1 MQIHELTQHPLN
13 EGFMDSLKN
22 KTGTMGNTINSMI
35 PTDRE
40 VKQAVG
46 RAGKSIR
53 NVAGSAARGAKNVY
67 NKTASAVAPA
77 VKSAAGS
84 VGSAITNNPATRAYD
99 RSTGVL
105 GKAPSY
111 ASTAQNAAQKLS
123 KQGFGAQYQA
133 PSADWQ
139 EKLKKVQTDPA
150 IKQYIQSL
158 ASAWSK
164 SAPALS
170 KSAPAPA
177 PAAAAPNYGA
187 GGGAATAQLTG
198 TPSSVTSTPLKTPAA
213 TPNYGAGGG
222 AAQLTGTPSSVPSSV
237 PSTPLNTPTAVNKTP
252 TANQTIRVGGQKI
265 DPNDPKN
272 ATTIAALR
280 RQGAI
285 NETVSPDEDQYA
297 DAFIS
302 WADEKL
308 KTRESNTGETIE
320 MNDVRELPGISDAL
334 NPVLEQIVNT
344 RGTPQQAAAVAKYF
358 EIAVAGVQA
367 VAQSIRN
374 KNPSALSGGIASAAA
389 VKPVMQQ
396 RLRALGLTPA
406 QIQQIGQMLR
416 VNSGDKTFKRTNNPQ
431 IDAFLMTLGMTP
443 I

>member
-13 EGFMDSLKN
+13 EGFMDTLKN
-22 KTGTMGNTINSMI
+22 KTGTMGKTINSMI
-35 PTDRE
+35 PSDRE
-40 VKQAVG
+40 IKQAVG
-46 RAGKSIR
+46 RAGKSIK
-53 NVAGSAARGAKNVY
+53 NVAGSAATGAKNVY
-67 NKTASAVAPA
+67 NKTTSAIAPA
-77 VKSAAGS
+77 VKSAAS
-84 VGSAITNNPATRAYD
+84 SAASAVTNNPATRAYD

-150 IKQYIQSL
+150 VKQYIQSL

-170 KSAPAPA
+170 KSAPA

-374 KNPSALSGGIASAAA
+374 KNPSALSSGIASAAA

-443 I
+443 L

>member
-13 EGFMDSLKN
+13 EGFMDTLKN
-22 KTGTMGNTINSMI
+22 KTGTMGKTINSMI
-35 PTDRE
+35 PSDRE
-40 VKQAVG
+40 IKQAVG
-46 RAGKSIR
+46 RAGKSIK
-53 NVAGSAARGAKNVY
+53 NVAGSAATGAKNVY
-67 NKTASAVAPA
+67 NKTTSAIAPA
-77 VKSAAGS
+77 VKSAAS
-84 VGSAITNNPATRAYD
+84 SAASAVTNNPATRAYD

-150 IKQYIQSL
+150 VKQYIQSL

-177 PAAAAPNYGA
+177 AAAPNYGA
-187 GGGAATAQLTG
+187 GGGAAT
-198 TPSSVTSTPLKTPAA
+198 
-213 TPNYGAGGG
+213 
-222 AAQLTGTPSSVPSSV
+222 AQLTGTPSSVPSSV

-374 KNPSALSGGIASAAA
+374 KNPSALSSGIASAAA

-443 I
+443 L

>member
-13 EGFMDSLKN
+13 EGFMDTLKN
-22 KTGTMGNTINSMI
+22 KTGTMGKTINSMI
-35 PTDRE
+35 PSDRE
-40 VKQAVG
+40 IKQAVG
-46 RAGKSIR
+46 RAGKSIK
-53 NVAGSAARGAKNVY
+53 NVAGSAATGAKNVY
-67 NKTASAVAPA
+67 NKTTSAIAPA
-77 VKSAAGS
+77 VKSAAS
-84 VGSAITNNPATRAYD
+84 SAASAVTNNPATRAYD

-150 IKQYIQSL
+150 VKQYIQSL

-170 KSAPAPA
+170 KSAPA

-222 AAQLTGTPSSVPSSV
+222 AAQLTGTPSSV

-374 KNPSALSGGIASAAA
+374 KNPSALSSGIASAAA

-443 I
+443 L

>member
-13 EGFMDSLKN
+13 EGFMDTLKSV
-22 KTGTMGNTINSMI
+22 KNTAYGRTIDNMI
-35 PTDRE
+35 PSDRE
-40 VKQAVG
+40 IKQAVG

-53 NVAGSAARGAKNVY
+53 NVAGSAATGAKNVY

-150 IKQYIQSL
+150 VKQYIQSL

-170 KSAPAPA
+170 KSAPA

-222 AAQLTGTPSSVPSSV
+222 AAQLTGTPSSV

-302 WADEKL
+302 WGDEKL

-367 VAQSIRN
+367 VAQAVRN
-374 KNPSALSGGIASAAA
+374 KNPQALSGGIASAAA

-406 QIQQIGQMLR
+406 QIQKIGKMLQD
-416 VNSGDKTFKRTNNPQ
+416 NSGDKTFKSTNNPQ
-431 IDAFLMTLGMTP
+431 VDALLMTLGMTP
-443 I
+443 L

>member
-35 PTDRE
+35 PSDRE
-40 VKQAVG
+40 IKQAVG
-46 RAGKSIR
+46 RAGKSIK
-53 NVAGSAARGAKNVY
+53 NVAGSAVTGAKNVY
-67 NKTASAVAPA
+67 NKTTSAVAPA

-150 IKQYIQSL
+150 VKQYIQSL

-177 PAAAAPNYGA
+177 ATPNYGA

-443 I
+443 L

>member
-77 VKSAAGS
+77 VKSAASG
-84 VGSAITNNPATRAYD
+84 VASAITNNPATRAYD

-150 IKQYIQSL
+150 VKQYIQSL

-164 SAPALS
+164 SAPA
-170 KSAPAPA
+170 AAA
-177 PAAAAPNYGA
+177 PAATSTPNYGA
-187 GGGAATAQLTG
+187 GGAATAQLTG
-198 TPSSVTSTPLKTPAA
+198 IPSSVTSTPLKTPAA
-213 TPNYGAGGG
+213 TPNYGAGG
-222 AAQLTGTPSSVPSSV
+222 AAQLTGTPSSAPSSV
-237 PSTPLNTPTAVNKTP
+237 PSTPLNTPTVGNKTP

-367 VAQSIRN
+367 VAQAVRN
-374 KNPSALSGGIASAAA
+374 KNPQALSGGIASAAA
-389 VKPVMQQ
+389 AKPVMQQ

-406 QIQQIGQMLR
+406 QIQKIGKMLQD
-416 VNSGDKTFKRTNNPQ
+416 NSGDKTFKRTNNPQ
-431 IDAFLMTLGMTP
+431 VDALLMTLGMTP
-443 I
+443 L

>member
-13 EGFMDSLKN
+13 EGFMDTLKSV
-22 KTGTMGNTINSMI
+22 KNTAYGRTIDNMI
-35 PTDRE
+35 PSDRE
-40 VKQAVG
+40 IKQAVG

-53 NVAGSAARGAKNVY
+53 NVAGSAATGAKNVY

-150 IKQYIQSL
+150 VKQYIQSL

-170 KSAPAPA
+170 KSAPA

-222 AAQLTGTPSSVPSSV
+222 AAQLTGTPSSV

-302 WADEKL
+302 WGDEKL

-367 VAQSIRN
+367 VAQAVRN
-374 KNPSALSGGIASAAA
+374 KNPQALSGGIASAAA

-406 QIQQIGQMLR
+406 QIQKIGKMLQD
-416 VNSGDKTFKRTNNPQ
+416 NSGDKTFKSTNNPQ
-431 IDAFLMTLGMTP
+431 VDALLMTLGMTP

>member
-13 EGFMDSLKN
+13 EGFMDTLKSV
-22 KTGTMGNTINSMI
+22 KNTAYGRTIDNMI
-35 PTDRE
+35 PSDRE
-40 VKQAVG
+40 IKQAVG

-53 NVAGSAARGAKNVY
+53 NVAGSAATGAKNVY

-164 SAPALS
+164 SAPA
-170 KSAPAPA
+170 AAA
-177 PAAAAPNYGA
+177 PAAAASTPNYGA

-237 PSTPLNTPTAVNKTP
+237 PSTPLKTPTAVNKTP

-302 WADEKL
+302 WGDEKL

-367 VAQSIRN
+367 VAQAVRN
-374 KNPSALSGGIASAAA
+374 KNPQALSGGIASAAA

-396 RLRALGLTPA
+396 RLRSLGLTPA
-406 QIQQIGQMLR
+406 QIQKIGKMLQD
-416 VNSGDKTFKRTNNPQ
+416 NSGDKTFKSTNNPQ
-431 IDAFLMTLGMTP
+431 VDALLMTLGMTP
-443 I
+443 L

>member
-40 VKQAVG
+40 IKQAVG

-53 NVAGSAARGAKNVY
+53 NVAGSAATGAKNVY

-77 VKSAAGS
+77 VKSAASG
-84 VGSAITNNPATRAYD
+84 VASAVTNNPATRAYN
-99 RSTGVL
+99 RSTGVF

-111 ASTAQNAAQKLS
+111 ASTAQAAAQKLS

-177 PAAAAPNYGA
+177 ATPNYGA

-252 TANQTIRVGGQKI
+252 TANQTIRVGGQTI

-320 MNDVRELPGISDAL
+320 MDDVRELSGIDTSL
-334 NPVLEQIVNT
+334 NTALEQIVNT

-367 VAQSIRN
+367 VAQAVRN
-374 KNPSALSGGIASAAA
+374 KNPQALSGGIASAAA
-389 VKPVMQQ
+389 AKPVMQQ

-406 QIQQIGQMLR
+406 QIQKIGKMLQD
-416 VNSGDKTFKRTNNPQ
+416 NSGDKTFKSTNNPQ
-431 IDAFLMTLGMTP
+431 VDALLMTLGMTP
-443 I
+443 L

>member
-22 KTGTMGNTINSMI
+22 KTGTMGKTINSMI
-35 PTDRE
+35 PSDRE
-40 VKQAVG
+40 IKQAVG
-46 RAGKSIR
+46 RAGKSIK
-53 NVAGSAARGAKNVY
+53 NVAGSAATGAKNVY

-77 VKSAAGS
+77 VKSAASG
-84 VGSAITNNPATRAYD
+84 VASAVTNNPATRAYD

-150 IKQYIQSL
+150 VKQYIQSL

-170 KSAPAPA
+170 KSAPA

-302 WADEKL
+302 WGDEKL

-367 VAQSIRN
+367 VAQAVRN
-374 KNPSALSGGIASAAA
+374 KNPQALSGGIASAAA
-389 VKPVMQQ
+389 AKPVMQQ

-406 QIQQIGQMLR
+406 QIQKIGKMLQD
-416 VNSGDKTFKRTNNPQ
+416 NSGDKTFKSTNNPQ
-431 IDAFLMTLGMTP
+431 VDALLMTLGMTP
-443 I
+443 L

>member
-13 EGFMDSLKN
+13 EGFMDTLQKN
-22 KTGTMGNTINSMI
+22 VKNSAYGRVI
-35 PTDRE
+35 DRLVPTDRE
-40 VKQAVG
+40 IKQAVG
-46 RAGKSIR
+46 RASKSIR
-53 NVAGSAARGAKNVY
+53 NVAGSAATGAKNVY

-77 VKSAAGS
+77 VKSAAS
-84 VGSAITNNPATRAYD
+84 SAASAVTNNPATRAYD
-99 RSTGVL
+99 RSTGVF

-111 ASTAQNAAQKLS
+111 ASTAQAASQKLN
-123 KQGFGAQYQA
+123 KQGFGPQYQA

-150 IKQYIQSL
+150 VKQYIQSL
-158 ASAWSK
+158 VSAWAKAEPTVIAST
-164 SAPALS
+164 
-170 KSAPAPA
+170 PAPA
-177 PAAAAPNYGA
+177 PK
-187 GGGAATAQLTG
+187 T
-198 TPSSVTSTPLKTPAA
+198 TS
-213 TPNYGAGGG
+213 TPNYGTAGAG
-222 AAQLTGTPSSVPSSV
+222 QLTGA
-237 PSTPLNTPTAVNKTP
+237 PSTVTTTPLKPQTS
-252 TANQTIRVGGQKI
+252 NQPISIGGQKL

-272 ATTIAALR
+272 ASTIAALR
-280 RQGAI
+280 RAGAI
-285 NETVSPDEDQYA
+285 EESVSPDEDQYV
-297 DAFIS
+297 DTFIS

-308 KTRESNTGETIE
+308 KTRESRTGETIE
-320 MNDVRELPGISDAL
+320 MNDVRELPDISDAL

-374 KNPSALSGGIASAAA
+374 KDPSALTGGIASASS

-396 RLRALGLTPA
+396 RLRALGVTPV

-416 VNSGDKTFKRTNNPQ
+416 INSGDKTFKRTNNPQ
-431 IDAFLMTLGMTP
+431 VDALLMTLGMTP